1 MKSKINYLW
10 LLIILSLSGINFAI
24 SQEYT
29 STSKEEF
36 LSYVQQQDTY
46 YQNLIEQNNGSTE
59 GIDGYKAYM
68 RWKARYS
75 EEAYNSNGMYNV
87 LLEENIFNKN
97 FSNYNR
103 RISSEQ
109 VEWEELGPFQTPK
122 NYRPNSSYNTWP
134 KGVGRI
140 FSIEFDP
147 TNTNRVFAGSPTG
160 GLYYSEDHGATWTN
174 AGTDQLPNPG
184 ISHMQIIPA
193 SGNTPET
200 WFILTGDGDNAWSYC
215 YGVFRSQNQGQS
227 WESISTVLDTVV
239 GVFGRKM
246 LQNKSNP
253 NEMFV
258 IMNKGLFKTNN
269 ALGSS
274 VNWSEIEDDSFSDT
288 HFTDICYKPN
298 SNYQTIY
305 LASRDSIFIS
315 DNAGQSFSGMPNLD
329 ETMFLPDSLLGNSRI
344 TLRTTPANS
353 QILYAAIINDTSG
366 SEAIIYKFNENNN
379 NDWVQKSQIMP
390 YMEYYGP
397 NDSAYI
403 EAIGYGRYQGF
414 AVSSVNENILYKS
427 RVQYV
432 DKSEDGGETW
442 VHLSDDKHD
451 DTHWICFENNDP
463 NKIWLGTDGGLYF
476 TQNDFTTIID
486 KTNGIGVA
494 NIEKVS
500 GSNRNPNEFIM
511 GAYDCGINLFLP
523 DTNDWGIIYGGDG
536 FKGLICD
543 KNVDTAYYHAGS
555 SSGIPR
561 RFPTTLYSHG
571 SQWWPNEQNTI
582 IKANGFGHSM
592 TKDYLNNNLIYYA
605 GHNQIGRSLDNS
617 HTWEPISPLANED
630 TIFWIRYRH
639 IENCATDRD
648 VLYVTKIKNHDTI
661 SDENFQIWKTT
672 NCRDAANDVEWT
684 DVSPVFGQDTLRQ
697 WCGDIAIDG
706 NNTNRFWASY
716 GGYTNNSKI
725 IYFDG
730 NIWQNLTN
738 DPNNTLD
745 GLSVSQVEWVGR
757 PDNMLLLGT
766 NCGVYYKTDNMANW
780 VKLQGIPNVR
790 VKEIVLQPEINKF
803 LVATYGRGVWRG
815 SIPCDIAGGDIVIN
829 SNTTWNSDQL
839 IPNELIIEPGATLTI
854 NNSQVTF
861 ATQKRL
867 IVKNGA
873 KLVLNN
879 STLNSRC
886 AEKWAGI
893 EVWGDTSHTQTET
906 YQGKIEMYNS
916 TIKNAHEAVQL
927 WKPNDYAKTGGM
939 IYAENSTFRNNRRA
953 ISILSYKNIHPVF
966 GIESDYAANF
976 KRCTFKNDKNYFPD
990 NPFHTFVSM
999 WDVRGVKFKACNFDA
1014 GSFEQSAIYTI
1025 DAGFKVESICNG
1037 AIGPDGCLPQDL
1049 ERCEFYG
1056 FDKAIEVKNIINDD
1070 LYPINIQHAYFF
1082 DNNYG
1087 IWAYNL
1093 FNVLNV
1099 KTSEFIIG
1107 KHGTNKEKQIC
1118 GNFFGRGIHVQASTG
1133 FFIENNSFAPV
1144 SDANLSDD
1152 LMGIIAMDNP
1162 SNHDIIK
1169 NNIFSNLFVGNH
1181 AYGDNR
1187 RDDGLF
1193 GIEYQCNQNSLN
1205 KIDFEVVGDDDNP
1218 GKINTDIGA
1227 INLSARNSFSSGKNQ
1242 WHWRNMGQ
1250 EDQYYFIH
1258 STEATSIYEPDSLK
1272 IETYNNDNT
1281 FIKEAANNL
1290 NECDDDGG
1298 IHEERLVLTPQEQE
1312 DLESQY
1318 AIANSEYAA
1327 VESIYNDLSDGG
1339 NTAGTTLSIET
1350 AQPGDTWE
1358 LRDNLLG
1365 MSPYLSRTVLEKA
1378 ANKTEVLPN
1387 SVLLD
1392 ILAAN
1397 PDELKKNDFIRFL
1410 ENKEEPLPAYM
1421 IEILEDLSSGT
1432 TYKTALLRQMAL
1444 QKRTQVVAAKKIL
1457 NSYINQDEH
1466 DLEAIKGW
1474 LGNIKSYT
1482 SDLQLASLLIAE
1494 ENYTDASALLNLIP
1508 DLYNIEGEELELFN
1522 DDVLLLNINATLHQ
1536 EGRNIM
1542 QLNNSEISQLESIAN
1557 NERGMARSGARV
1569 ILESFYGFNDYCDC
1583 IDRNEDKSIEFEWNE
1598 DETKTQTPLNIYAN
1612 PNPAKDYVEFHYE
1625 LSEIDTEG
1633 IIIITDINGKQIQM
1647 FNVNQIKGIKAW
1659 DTRNIPAGTYIIT
1672 LKTKYFEISDKLI
1685 IQ

>member
-1 MKSKINYLW
+1 MKNQLKKQIILI
-10 LLIILSLSGINFAI
+10 LALIIGHAAFC
-24 SQEYT
+24 QEYT

-46 YQNLIEQNNGSTE
+46 YQNLIDQNNGSTD

-68 RWKARYS
+68 RWKTRYS
-75 EEAYNSNGMYNV
+75 EKAYNSNGMYYV
-87 LLEENIFNKN
+87 LLEENSFNKN
-97 FSNYNR
+97 YSSYYR

-109 VEWEELGPFQTPK
+109 VEWEELGPFQNPK
-122 NYRPNSSYNTWP
+122 NYRPSSSGYFRP
-134 KGVGRI
+134 AGVGRI

-147 TNTNRVFAGSPTG
+147 TNANRVFAGSPTG

-184 ISHMQIIPA
+184 ISHFKMVTA
-193 SGNTPET
+193 NANHPET
-200 WFILTGDGDNAWSYC
+200 WFILTGDGDNAWSFC

-227 WESISTVLDTVV
+227 WESISSGLDTGV
-239 GVFGRKM
+239 GVFGRKF

-258 IMNKGLFKTNN
+258 ITNKGLFKTTS
-269 ALGSS
+269 ALGSNVS
-274 VNWSEIEDDSFSDT
+274 WTKIEDPSFSDT

-298 SNYQTIY
+298 SNYQTLY

-315 DNAGQSFSGMPNLD
+315 NNAGQSFSGMPNLD
-329 ETMFLPDSLLGNSRI
+329 EAMFLPDSLLDNARI

-379 NDWVQKSQIMP
+379 NDWVQKSQVMP
-390 YMEYYGP
+390 YWKFYSP
-397 NDSAYI
+397 IDSTSI
-403 EAIGYGRYQGF
+403 EAIGFGRYQGF
-414 AVSSVNENILYKS
+414 EVSPTNENLLYKS
-427 RVQYV
+427 RVRYV
-432 DKSEDGGETW
+432 DKSEDGGQTW
-442 VHLSDDKHD
+442 THINDRKHD
-451 DTHWICFENNDP
+451 DTHWICFENGDP
-463 NKIWLGTDGGLYF
+463 NKMWLGTDGGLYY
-476 TQNDFTTIID
+476 TPNNFTTIID

-523 DTNDWGIIYGGDG
+523 DTNDWGIIFGGDG

-543 KNVDTAYYHAGS
+543 KNVDTAFYHAGS
-555 SSGIPR
+555 SGYIPR
-561 RFPTTLYSHG
+561 RFPSSLYSHG
-571 SQWWPNEQNTI
+571 TKWWPGEQNTI

-592 TKDYLNNNLIYYA
+592 AKDYQNNNLIYYA
-605 GHNQIGRSLDNS
+605 GHYRIGRSFDNS
-617 HTWEPISPLANED
+617 HNWEPISPLANQD

-648 VLYVTKIKNHDTI
+648 VLYVTKIKNADTI

-672 NCRDAANDVEWT
+672 NYRDAANDVVWT
-684 DVSPVFGQDTLRQ
+684 DVSPVFNGDTLRQ

-716 GGYTNNSKI
+716 GGYTNNKKI

-730 NIWQNLTN
+730 SNWQNLTI
-738 DPNNTLD
+738 DSNNTLD
-745 GLSVSQVEWVGR
+745 GLSLSQVEWVGR

-766 NCGVYYKTDNMANW
+766 NCGVYYKTDNMTNW
-780 VKLQGIPNVR
+780 TKLNGIPNVK

-803 LVATYGRGVWRG
+803 LVATYGRGLWRG
-815 SIPCDIAGGDIVIN
+815 NIPCDISGGDIIIS
-829 SNTTWNSDQL
+829 SNTTWNADQL

-854 NNSQVTF
+854 NNSDVTF
-861 ATQKRL
+861 ASQKRL

-873 KLVLNN
+873 KLILNS

-886 AEKWAGI
+886 TEKWAGV
-893 EVWGDTSHTQTET
+893 EVWGDTSHTQIET

-916 TIKNAHEAVQL
+916 LIANAHEAVQL
-927 WKPNDYAKTGGM
+927 WKPNDYGKTGGM

-953 ISILSYKNIHPVF
+953 IALVSFQNLHPVF

-976 KRCTFKNDKNYFPD
+976 KQCVFENDGNYFPD

-999 WDVRGVKFKACNFDA
+999 WDVRGVKFRACIFDA
-1014 GSFEQSAIYTI
+1014 GDFEQSAIYAI

-1037 AIGPDGCLPQDL
+1037 AIGPDGCLPADL
-1049 ERCEFYG
+1049 ERCEFYN
-1056 FDKAIEVKNIINDD
+1056 FDKAIETQNSFAAS
-1070 LYPINIQHAYFF
+1070 LYPVNIQHAYFYN
-1082 DNNYG
+1082 NNYG
-1087 IWAYNL
+1087 VWANGL
-1093 FNVLNV
+1093 ENVLTV
-1099 KTSEFIIG
+1099 KTSEFIVG

-1118 GNFFGRGIHVQASTG
+1118 GSFFGRGIHVQASTG
-1133 FFIENNSFAPV
+1133 FFIENNNFAPV
-1144 SDANLSDD
+1144 SDANLGDD
-1152 LMGIIAMDNP
+1152 LIGIVAMNNP

-1169 NNIFSNLFVGNH
+1169 NNTFHSLLVGNH
-1181 AYGDNR
+1181 AFGDNR
-1187 RDDGLF
+1187 EAQYSQV
-1193 GIEYQCNQNSLN
+1193 GIEYQCNQNTEN
-1205 KIDFEVVGDDDNP
+1205 VVDFEVVGDDDNP
-1218 GKINTDIGA
+1218 GKINSDIGA
-1227 INLSARNSFSSGKNQ
+1227 VNLSAHNSFSSGKNQ

-1258 STEATSIYEPDSLK
+1258 STEDASIYEPDSLK
-1272 IETYNNDNT
+1272 IETYNNDDT
-1281 FIKEAANNL
+1281 FIKEVANNL
-1290 NECDDDGG
+1290 NDCDDDGG

-1318 AIANSEYAA
+1318 AIANSEYSA
-1327 VESIYNDLSDGG
+1327 VETIYNDLTDGG
-1339 NTAGTTLSIET
+1339 NTAGTTLSIEA

-1397 PDELKKNDFIRFL
+1397 PDELKKTDFIRFL

-1421 IEILEDLSSGT
+1421 IEILKDLSSGT

-1444 QKRTQVVAAKKIL
+1444 QKRKQVVSAKKIL
-1457 NSYINQDEH
+1457 NSYINTEEQDI
-1466 DLEAIKGW
+1466 EAIKGW
-1474 LGNIKSYT
+1474 LGNIKSRRA
-1482 SDLQLASLLIAE
+1482 DMQLASILIAE
-1494 ENYTDASALLNLIP
+1494 ENYTNANALLGLIP
-1508 DLYNIEGEELELFN
+1508 DLYNLEGEALELYN
-1522 DDVLLLNINATLHQ
+1522 DQVFLLNLKATLQ
-1536 EGRNIM
+1536 QQDRNMM
-1542 QLNNSEISQLESIAN
+1542 QLNNSEVQELETIAN
-1557 NERGMARSGARV
+1557 NERGMARANARV

-1583 IDRNEDKSIEFEWNE
+1583 IDRNENKNTSVKWDNE
-1598 DETKTQTPLNIYAN
+1598 ETKTESPLNIFAN
-1612 PNPAKDYVEFHYE
+1612 PNPARHYVEFYYE
-1625 LSEIDTEG
+1625 LSDIDTEG
-1633 IIIITDINGKQIQM
+1633 LIIITDINGKIIQT
-1647 FNVNQIKGIKAW
+1647 FNVNQTKGAKAW
-1659 DTRNIPAGTYIIT
+1659 DIRKIPSGFYIFT
-1672 LKTKYFEISDKLI
+1672 LKTKYFEESGKLI